1 MTNFALTIWA
11 FEETGKATALAG
23 IQAAFI
29 LPFLIICPM
38 AVVMVDRHN
47 RRPVARSQQDAKPA
61 RWKNL
66 PPIWKMRLSPLDV
79 PCR

>member
-11 FEETGKATALAG
+11 FEEAGKAAALAG

-29 LPFLIICPM
+29 LPFLIVSPM
-38 AVVMVDRHN
+38 AGVMVDRHN

-61 RWKNL
+61 L
-66 PPIWKMRLSPLDV
+66 AEGLAPDLEDAAV
-79 PCR
+79 PA